1 MSLQIAALKTLR
13 TTLHSTAKT
22 FTLADLLP
30 KGTKVSKK
38 SLVELIQPYPTQGIG
53 FKARKHSWP
62 AGKYYLISDVHS
74 TAKGTQVSGVL
85 FENDQATTLA
95 VSLIGD
101 AAQRGSWR
109 YEIADS
115 MVKLDNGLVYTANS
129 MLDYWQ
135 SEISK
140 VNGDLVGKC

>member
-1 MSLQIAALKTLR
+1 MSLHTAALKTLR
-13 TTLHSTAKT
+13 ISLRSTAKT

-30 KGTKVSKK
+30 EATKVSKK
-38 SLVELIQPYPTQGIG
+38 NLVELIQPYPTQGIG

-85 FENDQATTLA
+85 FENNQPTTSA

-101 AAQRGSWR
+101 AGQKGSWR
-109 YEIADS
+109 YEIAES
-115 MVKLDNGLVYTANS
+115 TVQLDNGLVYTPNS

-135 SEISK
+135 SEVSK
-140 VNGDLVGKC
+140 GNTDLVGKC

>member
-13 TTLHSTAKT
+13 ISLPSTAKT

-30 KGTKVSKK
+30 EPTKVSKK
-38 SLVELIQPYPTQGIG
+38 SLVELIQPYPTRGIG

-85 FENDQATTLA
+85 FEND
-95 VSLIGD
+95 
-101 AAQRGSWR
+101 
-109 YEIADS
+109 
-115 MVKLDNGLVYTANS
+115 
-129 MLDYWQ
+129 
-135 SEISK
+135 
-140 VNGDLVGKC
+140 